1 MDIKQKELTEK
12 LRKAAD
18 AYYTSGDSGMSNN
31 EYDRLYDVL
40 QQMENDSGIIYPGS
54 PTSNV
59 GSETVDDLDKVEHEQ
74 PALSLDKIKD
84 KDRREELPKFLAGRD
99 AFVSWK
105 MDGLTVVATYDNGRL
120 TRAVTRGNGHVGSD
134 VTHNARYFEGLP
146 AGIPFKGHLVIRGEA
161 VMSYAEFE
169 RINSEI
175 EDPYE
180 NPRNLAAAT
189 VQMLDSRESRK
200 RKISFKA
207 FQLVTPAPEKM
218 FPLMSERMD
227 WLRAQGF
234 DVVESSYERDG
245 KIYGSDGSVRECGI
259 IDEIDVWE
267 NMIRDL
273 EFPSDGLVIT
283 FNDQVY
289 AESLGSTGHHSRGSI
304 ALKWTDKTVATILR
318 GIEWSVGKT
327 GVMTPVGDFDP
338 VRPDDGSTVAR
349 ASLHNVSVM
358 ENIPEADGDDFGH
371 DAKMEIGVTV
381 YVGLSNKI
389 IPQIFSFKRNG
400 KTTIPITIPKTCP
413 VCGAP
418 TELRVNNGVKTLHCT
433 NASCAARRMGLLMN
447 TFGRD
452 ALYAKGLGE
461 SQIAD
466 LLRAGLVDQTP
477 ASFFKMSEKV
487 KKDRDAFAA
496 YEDLMEEDGWGVKKW
511 ENIVSALETARSA
524 TLQKFLYGLNIQL
537 LGNDLSKKLS
547 AYWKGNVED
556 FMKFVDF
563 AAENPVPALEELTA
577 LDGVGAGK
585 AMPLIEWAQTVRPGT
600 RERDDLEALIGCL
613 AFDSSMYDE
622 KEECA
627 ASLEGLTFVITGAVH
642 QYKNRDEFRA
652 SVEARGGKVAGSVS
666 KNTDYLVNN
675 DVASTSGK
683 NKKAKEL
690 GIPVISEDEFVE
702 KFGR

>member
-18 AYYTSGDSGMSNN
+18 AYYNFGDSGMSNN

-40 QQMENDSGIIYPGS
+40 MRMEKESGIIYPGS
-54 PTSNV
+54 PTANV
-59 GSETVDDLDKVEHEQ
+59 GSETMDDLDKVEHEQ
-74 PALSLDKIKD
+74 PTLSLSKFKD
-84 KDRREELPKFLAGRD
+84 ESREEELPKFLGGRE

-105 MDGLTVVATYDNGRL
+105 MDGLTIVATYDNGRL
-120 TRAVTRGNGHVGSD
+120 TRAVTRGDGHVGSD

-146 AGIPFKGHLVIRGEA
+146 AGIPFKGHLVVRGEA

-227 WLRAQGF
+227 WLMTQGF
-234 DVVESSYERDG
+234 DVVENSYERDG
-245 KIYGSDGSVRECGI
+245 KIFGSNGSIRECGI

-267 NMIRDL
+267 NMIGDL

-289 AESLGSTGHHSRGSI
+289 AESLGNTGRHSRGSI
-304 ALKWTDKTVATILR
+304 ALKWTDETVTTTLR
-318 GIEWSVGKT
+318 SIVWSVGKT
-327 GVMTPVGDFDP
+327 GVITPVGNFDP
-338 VRPDDGSTVAR
+338 VRLGAGSTVVR

-358 ENIPEADGDDFGH
+358 ENIPEADGLPGR
-371 DAKMEIGVTV
+371 MMIGSAVE
-381 YVGLSNKI
+381 VGLANMI
-389 IPQIFSFKRNG
+389 IPQIFSYHCREN
-400 KTTIPITIPKTCP
+400 TMPIIIPKACP

-418 TELRVNNGVKTLHCT
+418 TELRANKGVKTLHCT

-447 TFGRD
+447 TFSRD

-466 LLRAGLVDQTP
+466 LLRAGLVDRTP

-511 ENIVSALETARSA
+511 ENIVSALEAARST

-537 LGNDLSKKLS
+537 LGNDLSKKFS
-547 AYWKGNVED
+547 AYWKGKVEN
-556 FMKFVDF
+556 FMAFVDF
-563 AAENPVPALEELTA
+563 AAEDPVPALEELTA

-622 KEECA
+622 KEEGA
-627 ASLEGLTFVITGAVH
+627 AFLKGLTFVITGAVH
-642 QYKNRDEFRA
+642 RYKNRDEFKA

-666 KNTDYLVNN
+666 KKTDYLVNN
-675 DVASTSGK
+675 DVDSTSGK

-690 GIPVISEDEFVE
+690 GIPVISEDGFIE
-702 KFGR
+702 KFGK